1 MNSGQESKSAIMESL
16 QSLSNTNTNLI
27 DKNNSLEQS
36 NQKTF
41 TVTDIVN
48 KRINSLESYLDSKV
62 INIYQRPWNKLEQ
75 KLKLK
80 KLSEYYKDGPLNT
93 DSSEDEMN
101 SKKRKK
107 SQEAFSNYSLNEVK
121 QFLLTTEKKRVKV
134 DYDEH
139 DCRITSIQISA

>member
-1 MNSGQESKSAIMESL
+1 MNTGQESKSTIMDNL
-16 QSLSNTNTNLI
+16 QSLS
-27 DKNNSLEQS
+27 DKSTKTPEQS

-62 INIYQRPWNKLEQ
+62 INIYQRPWNKLEI

-80 KLSEYYKDGPLNT
+80 KLSEYYVEGPINLE
-93 DSSEDEMN
+93 SSEDETT
-101 SKKRKK
+101 SKKKK
-107 SQEAFSNYSLNEVK
+107 KTQEAFSNFTQNEVK

-134 DYDEH
+134 DYDETY
-139 DCRITSIQISA
+139 CKIASVKISS

>member
-1 MNSGQESKSAIMESL
+1 MNSGQESKSTIMENL
-16 QSLSNTNTNLI
+16 QTLSNSSKNTHNEA
-27 DKNNSLEQS
+27 SLES

-80 KLSEYYKDGPLNT
+80 KLSEYYTDGPLNK
-93 DSSEDEMN
+93 DSSEDETN
-101 SKKRKK
+101 SKKKK
-107 SQEAFSNYSLNEVK
+107 KFQEAFGNYTNNEVR
-121 QFLLTTEKKRVKV
+121 QFLLTSDKKRVKV
-134 DYDEH
+134 DYNEH
-139 DCRITSIQISA
+139 ECKINSIQISS

>member
-1 MNSGQESKSAIMESL
+1 MNSGQESKSTIMENL
-16 QSLSNTNTNLI
+16 QTLSNVSKNTPSE
-27 DKNNSLEQS
+27 SLLES
-36 NQKTF
+36 SQKTF

-80 KLSEYYKDGPLNT
+80 KLSEYYTDGPLNT
-93 DSSEDEMN
+93 DSSEYETN
-101 SKKRKK
+101 SKKKKK
-107 SQEAFSNYSLNEVK
+107 SLEAFSNYTHNEVR
-121 QFLLTTEKKRVKV
+121 QFLLTTDKKRVKV

-139 DCRITSIQISA
+139 ECKITSIQISS